1 MLLKIHPT
9 FAIAATIQLLKA
21 NSSKWINEQK
31 WLENKFQWQLGYGA
45 FSVSQSMANEVK
57 AYIAGQREHHRKRT
71 FRDEYLAMLKKHEI
85 EFDPRYVFEQEI
97 VG

>member
-1 MLLKIHPT
+1 
-9 FAIAATIQLLKA
+9 
-21 NSSKWINEQK
+21 
-31 WLENKFQWQLGYGA
+31 
-45 FSVSQSMANEVK
+45 MANEVK